1 MKPVFTPLEEIGF
14 FLEGEKGKHAVLGL
28 SPFVSEIEG
37 QIEKIKKAVPVHLTE
52 GSLQK
57 YLDMDGIKTELKRYI
72 SESGLL
78 VGYDWEDWME
88 GKEILDGVRPFA
100 KINKIKAC
108 KLLTLILKR
117 DESQFGY
124 FESHLKKGSILI
136 LLKKLLEQE
145 VLN

>member
-1 MKPVFTPLEEIGF
+1 MKPLFTPLEEIGN
-14 FLEGEKGKHAVLGL
+14 FLEGEKGQHAILGL
-28 SPFVSEIEG
+28 YPFVREIEG

-52 GSLQK
+52 GTLQK

-78 VGYDWEDWME
+78 VGYNWEDWME

-108 KLLTLILKR
+108 KMMTLILKK
-117 DESQFGY
+117 DESEFGY
-124 FESHLKKGSILI
+124 FEYHLKKGTILD
-136 LLKKLLEQE
+136 LLKKLLEKE
-145 VLN
+145 GLS